1 MFYFV
6 FFANLITL
14 FPCNFVRKFGG
25 NCQTTFNTHWCCSS
39 VNPKHA
45 TLSDIVVLVD
55 PLILSE
61 SIVSNNLLVFL
72 NLFSSFLNFLKT
84 SRTFLKHD
92 CCSVSKKLKFLTSF
106 NFSAPI
112 FSHFWKSVLILG

>member
-1 MFYFV
+1 MFYCV
-6 FFANLITL
+6 FLQILLLFSLATSFANLVVTAK
-14 FPCNFVRKFGG
+14 PRSTPTGVG
-25 NCQTTFNTHWCCSS
+25 SS
-39 VNPKHA
+39 INPKHA